1 MSSLEFQTVIALTG
15 PVYLGNTF
23 NWFLLGTLTL
33 QVLGMIYTLELFH
46 GICIL
51 LFGWYYTVS
60 GWGQTEAI
68 SKFPWPG
75 LAQPIITGIR
85 IVQIFYA
92 WRVWT
97 LNQNSI
103 LTSVVAILIVLLA
116 LLSSVTSITAGILF
130 CFVKD
135 ISGEVKLTPAVNTY
149 LGAGV
154 AADILIALAMTTIL
168 VQARQRTTFKK
179 TEKLITRLVIAAIE
193 TGTVT
198 AVTATVDLILFLLFP
213 NLNYHLCPSLLL
225 SQLYSNTALAS
236 LNDRRDPSGSQAST
250 YSFHIGS
257 GTHRRATHES
267 HHLGSLSL
275 SNDIELGT
283 VRVSATTEVVKTVD
297 FQD

>member
-15 PVYLGNTF
+15 PVVGVPIIYQ
-23 NWFLLGTLTL
+23 LLGTLTL

-116 LLSSVTSITAGILF
+116 LLSSVTSITAGIMF

-135 ISGEVKLTPAVNTY
+135 ISGEVKLTPAVN
-149 LGAGV
+149 
-154 AADILIALAMTTIL
+154 L

-225 SQLYSNTALAS
+225 SQFIVPAMYLCDIQALVLIIEYA
-236 LNDRRDPSGSQAST
+236 
-250 YSFHIGS
+250 
-257 GTHRRATHES
+257 
-267 HHLGSLSL
+267 
-275 SNDIELGT
+275 ELGT
-283 VRVSATTEVVKTVD
+283 VHVSATTEVVKTVD

>member
-23 NWFLLGTLTL
+23 NWFLLGMLTL
-33 QVLGMIYTLELFH
+33 QVLGTIYTLELFH
-46 GICIL
+46 GIFIL

-68 SKFPWPG
+68 SRFPWPG

-116 LLSSVTSITAGILF
+116 LLSSVTSITAGIMF

-135 ISGEVKLTPAVNTY
+135 ISGEVKLTPAVNASFT
-149 LGAGV
+149 
-154 AADILIALAMTTIL
+154 L
-168 VQARQRTTFKK
+168 VQARRRTTFKK

-213 NLNYHLCPSLLL
+213 NLNYHLCPSLML

-257 GTHRRATHES
+257 GTHRRALHES

-275 SNDIELGT
+275 SNDLELGT
-283 VRVSATTEVVKTVD
+283 VHVSTTTEVVKTVD